1 MADRFIVILCAIKKI
16 MVELPKTLRAPRID
30 EVPMNSRKKIIL
42 YNPKTVFFDMPL
54 ALLAIGSVIDVEK
67 YEVIIIDAR
76 VEENVVELIEQ
87 HIHSAICFGVTIIT
101 GAPIKDGLYISK
113 KVKELAP
120 DVAVIWGGW
129 HTSLF
134 PEQPIED
141 HIFIDITVQGQGEE
155 TFREL
160 VEHLDKGIPL
170 DDVKGI
176 TYRNNE
182 DVVKNP
188 PRPMAA
194 MDSFDRVNY
203 DLINVEKYFEK
214 KGKRQF
220 DFISST
226 GCYFRCAFCAD
237 PFVYER
243 KFTAIPSAKMG
254 DDLEYYYRKYRFSD
268 LNFQDETFFTYAE
281 RIEEFAKELI
291 SRKINISWAAT
302 MRADQGERLTDNIW
316 KLCKQSG
323 LRRLLIGVES
333 GSQDM
338 MDWMKKDIKLTQV
351 FFCAEKCKE
360 LDVSVIFPFIVGFP
374 EETDES
380 VADTVKI
387 IKQLNSQSP
396 NFNTPVFYFKPYP
409 GSTITKE
416 VVNNGYLLPASTEEW
431 GDFDYIG
438 SSGPWVSKEKEKFF
452 EDFKFYLKLG
462 YGGKRGVFFYPLRK
476 MGQLRC
482 KNDQYKFP
490 IEKFIIEKIRTKLPL
505 S

>member
-1 MADRFIVILCAIKKI
+1 
-16 MVELPKTLRAPRID
+16 
-30 EVPMNSRKKIIL
+30 
-42 YNPKTVFFDMPL
+42 MPL

-87 HIHSAICFGVTIIT
+87 HIYSAICFGVTIIT

-120 DVAVIWGGW
+120 DVPVIWGGW

-141 HIFIDITVQGQGEE
+141 HTFIDFTVQGQGEE

-170 DDVKGI
+170 DNVKGI

-182 DVVKNP
+182 DVIRNP

-194 MDSFDRVNY
+194 MDSFSRVNY

-254 DDLEYYYRKYRFSD
+254 DDLEYYYQKYRFGD
-268 LNFQDETFFTYAE
+268 LNFQDETFFTYTE
-281 RIEEFAKELI
+281 RI
-291 SRKINISWAAT
+291 
-302 MRADQGERLTDNIW
+302 
-316 KLCKQSG
+316 
-323 LRRLLIGVES
+323 
-333 GSQDM
+333 
-338 MDWMKKDIKLTQV
+338 
-351 FFCAEKCKE
+351 
-360 LDVSVIFPFIVGFP
+360 
-374 EETDES
+374 
-380 VADTVKI
+380 
-387 IKQLNSQSP
+387 
-396 NFNTPVFYFKPYP
+396 
-409 GSTITKE
+409 
-416 VVNNGYLLPASTEEW
+416 
-431 GDFDYIG
+431 
-438 SSGPWVSKEKEKFF
+438 
-452 EDFKFYLKLG
+452 
-462 YGGKRGVFFYPLRK
+462 
-476 MGQLRC
+476 
-482 KNDQYKFP
+482 
-490 IEKFIIEKIRTKLPL
+490 
-505 S
+505 

>member
-1 MADRFIVILCAIKKI
+1 

-120 DVAVIWGGW
+120 DVPVIWGGW

>member
-1 MADRFIVILCAIKKI
+1 MLCAIKKI

-120 DVAVIWGGW
+120 DVPVIWGGW

-374 EETDES
+374 EETDDS